1 MQSFILIPHSAC
13 RPHPSLSI
21 ECVAWRD
28 DDRLDF
34 EFALRGELHLLQLPE
49 ENLAQAR
56 RDELWRTT
64 CFEAFVRPTGGL
76 SYYELNMAPTTEW
89 ATYRFDAYRNGMV
102 TAPIE
107 PAQQVSIMRDA
118 SIWDQHVAF
127 RLAGARELQG
137 PGSWD
142 LGISAVIEEQS
153 GKKSYWALAH
163 PDGPPD
169 FHHDACFAAS
179 LPPIARP

>member
-1 MQSFILIPHSAC
+1 M
-13 RPHPSLSI
+13 
-21 ECVAWRD
+21 
-28 DDRLDF
+28 
-34 EFALRGELHLLQLPE
+34 
-49 ENLAQAR
+49 
-56 RDELWRTT
+56 
-64 CFEAFVRPTGGL
+64 RPTGGL

-89 ATYRFDAYRNGMV
+89 ATYRFDAYRTGMV

-107 PAQQVSIMRDA
+107 PAQQASIMRDA

-127 RLAGARELQG
+127 RLAGAHELQG
-137 PGSWD
+137 AGSWD

-163 PDGPPD
+163 PEGPPD